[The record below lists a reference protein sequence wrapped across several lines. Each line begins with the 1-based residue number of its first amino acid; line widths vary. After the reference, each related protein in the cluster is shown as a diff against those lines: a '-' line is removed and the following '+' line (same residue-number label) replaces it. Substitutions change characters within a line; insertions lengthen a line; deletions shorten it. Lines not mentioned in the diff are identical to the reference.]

1 MTNFDVLTA
10 YFELV
15 ELRLKLRMGMNA
27 YNTQGDEFN
36 KFLSDLEADINSKNY
51 GVDLEEC
58 EVLLS
63 KFTERLEV
71 EFVLI
76 YRLLIID

>member
-1 MTNFDVLTA
+1 MNFDTLTA
-10 YFELV
+10 YLELV

-36 KFLSDLEADINSKNY
+36 KFLAGLDDDINSKNY

-58 EVLLS
+58 EALLA
-63 KFTERLEV
+63 KFTESLEV
-71 EFVLI
+71 AYSSVLI
-76 YRLLIID
+76 WY